1 MPAAKARK
9 SAATSEAETQP
20 ARVGTNS
27 PSVAESLKGFAADTY
42 MLLAKT
48 QACHWNM
55 TGANFIGLH
64 KLTEEQYRELFE
76 AADELAE
83 RVRALGHPAPL
94 SVSEMV
100 SLTRIEELRE
110 APDTVEA
117 VQILAAD
124 NTAMSRRARELA
136 EEADENDDPATHD
149 MLAARVE
156 AHDKNAWLLRANLP
170 SQNTRGERADSGR

>member
-1 MPAAKARK
+1 MPAAKGRK
-9 SAATSEAETQP
+9 SAATNEAETQP
-20 ARVGTNS
+20 TRIGTNS
-27 PSVAESLKGFAADTY
+27 PTVAESLKGFAADTY

-48 QACHWNM
+48 QAAHWNM

-83 RVRALGHPAPL
+83 RVRALGQQAPL
-94 SVSEMV
+94 SVAEMM
-100 SLTRIEELRE
+100 SLTRVEELTE

-117 VQILAAD
+117 VEILAAD
-124 NTAMSRRARELA
+124 NAMMSRRARELA
-136 EEADENDDPATHD
+136 EEAEENDDPATHD

-170 SQNTRGERADSGR
+170 PERADPSR

>member
-1 MPAAKARK
+1 MPAAKGRK
-9 SAATSEAETQP
+9 SAGTNEAEGQP

-27 PSVAESLKGFAADTY
+27 PPVAEALKGFVADTY

-83 RVRALGHPAPL
+83 RVRALGAPAPIA
-94 SVSEMV
+94 VSEMM

-110 APDTVEA
+110 APDTLEA
-117 VQILAAD
+117 VTILAAD
-124 NTAMSRRARELA
+124 NAMMARRARELA
-136 EEADENDDPATHD
+136 EEADEHDDPATHD

-170 SQNTRGERADSGR
+170 RDAGAGR

>member
-1 MPAAKARK
+1 MPAAKGRK
-9 SAATSEAETQP
+9 SAATTEADTLP
-20 ARVGTNS
+20 SHVGTNN
-27 PSVAESLKGFAADTY
+27 PTVAESLKGFVADTY

-83 RVRALGHPAPL
+83 RVRALGQQAPIG
-94 SVSEMV
+94 VSEMM

-110 APDTVEA
+110 APDTQEA
-117 VQILAAD
+117 VVILAED
-124 NTAMSRRARELA
+124 NATMSRRARELA
-136 EEADENDDPATHD
+136 EEAEENDDPATHD

-170 SQNTRGERADSGR
+170 RERA